1 MDELVITA
9 VGPDRAGLVDEL
21 TGYLLE
27 AGANVADS
35 RMVNLSGQ
43 FALLLLAQVPD
54 GQGAEVVRGVTAA
67 GGKIGL
73 EVMVDVRPGQPVKE
87 REGLAFRLR
96 TFAMDRPGIVHRI
109 THLLHGFDANIE
121 ELETHLQQKTYTST
135 PVFTMELS
143 MVVPASVK
151 VSELRGKLEELCG
164 ALNVDFELEP
174 A

>member
-43 FALLLLAQVPD
+43 FALLLLAQAPD
-54 GQGAEVVRGVTAA
+54 GQGEAVERGVTEA
-67 GGKIGL
+67 GRKIGL
-73 EVMVDVRPGQPVKE
+73 HVMVEMRPGQPAAP

-109 THLLHGFDANIE
+109 THLLHGFGANIE
-121 ELETHLQQKTYTST
+121 ELQTQLQQKTYTST
-135 PVFTMELS
+135 PVFTMELR
-143 MVVPASVK
+143 MVVPASVQ
-151 VSELRGKLEELCG
+151 VSDLRGKLEELCG